1 MSDID
6 AIRNE
11 AAADEAMAAAAPPGP
26 APAAGPDPKAAL
38 AGELVALM
46 GIALSI
52 LTPVLPS
59 LAPIYT
65 EDIKTAAAASIA
77 AVCIKHGWLS
87 AGFLGDYAEEIA
99 AAAVLIPL
107 GKLTY
112 DAVQRDLAFAA
123 AKPAGEGSAAPT
135 PAAEPVAD
143 PATA

>member
-6 AIRNE
+6 TIRTE
-11 AAADEAMAAAAPPGP
+11 AAADEAMAATAAAGP
-26 APAAGPDPKAAL
+26 APAAGPDPKATL
-38 AGELVALM
+38 AGELVALAN
-46 GIALSI
+46 IALSI

-65 EDIKTAAAASIA
+65 EEIKAAAAASIA

-87 AGFLGDYAEEIA
+87 AGFLGEYGEEIA

-107 GKLTY
+107 AKLTY

-123 AKPAGEGSAAPT
+123 AKSAGEGSADPT
-135 PAAEPVAD
+135 PAAADPVA
-143 PATA
+143 A